1 MQYFKPDKA
10 VPFVIDSCT
19 ELFETMKSNR
29 IDVNV
34 LEKTFIDIFL
44 FHDKYDPT
52 LVVQGLRILYQ
63 SACAAQ
69 NEITRKDFESLKE
82 QERLRKEY
90 TYVDAAQELGI
101 GYSTIKLLVKSNQLA
116 VKRYSTKNIKIT
128 QAEIDRYKSS
138 KHLTTVEH

>member
-19 ELFETMKSNR
+19 ELLETIKRDR
-29 IDVNV
+29 IDINV

-44 FHDKYDPT
+44 FNDKYDPT
-52 LVVQGLRILYQ
+52 LVVQGLRLLYQ

-69 NEITRKDFESLKE
+69 NEISRKDFDSLRE

-90 TYVDAAQELGI
+90 TYMDAASELGI
-101 GYSTIKLLVKSNQLA
+101 GYSTIKLLVKANRIA
-116 VKRYSTKNIKIT
+116 VKKYSSKNIRIT
-128 QAEIDRYKSS
+128 QAEIDRYKEN
-138 KHLTTVEH
+138 KV